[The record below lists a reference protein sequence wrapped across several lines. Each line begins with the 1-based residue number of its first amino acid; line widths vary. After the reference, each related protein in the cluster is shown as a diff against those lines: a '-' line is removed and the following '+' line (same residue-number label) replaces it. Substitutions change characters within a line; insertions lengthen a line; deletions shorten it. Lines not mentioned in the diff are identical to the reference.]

1 MFIKIFGFLSRVLF
15 NLPESSLSALLF
27 GLVGGYPTGALLC
40 DELFE
45 AGEIDSNQAKRMMC
59 FNFCGGCGFIITA
72 VGSASFGNTKIGV
85 MLFLSNVI
93 SSLIIGFALSFKE
106 KRIEKSTYSL
116 TEYVPLGD
124 ALTLAA
130 PKASQSVIVITA
142 YIVLFSALSNIF
154 KMPEPVLPLLEITN
168 GVCGGDFSLPLTAA
182 FLSFGGICIHLQISQ
197 SLRKIKMSYFEFLL
211 FRLISSVLSYF
222 VMKIMLR
229 IFPLEVPVFANSTTP
244 VKLTS
249 VNITLSVLLIIGCFV
264 SVLDLNSRK
273 KAV

>member
-1 MFIKIFGFLSRVLF
+1 MKIKSVTLSAFQTVILMLFSLIFILFSKNARIGAYAGLKLALNTVTPSLLPLLIIFLTFMKSSANSVFIKIFGFLSRVLF

-72 VGSASFGNTKIGV
+72 VGSASFGNTKIGI

-130 PKASQSVIVITA
+130 PKASQSVVVITA

-168 GVCGGDFSLPLTAA
+168 GEYTD
-182 FLSFGGICIHLQISQ
+182 
-197 SLRKIKMSYFEFLL
+197 
-211 FRLISSVLSYF
+211 
-222 VMKIMLR
+222 
-229 IFPLEVPVFANSTTP
+229 
-244 VKLTS
+244 
-249 VNITLSVLLIIGCFV
+249 
-264 SVLDLNSRK
+264 
-273 KAV
+273 

>member
-59 FNFCGGCGFIITA
+59 LNFCGGCGFIITA
-72 VGSASFGNTKIGV
+72 VGSASFGNTKI
-85 MLFLSNVI
+85 VI

-222 VMKIMLR
+222 VMKIILR